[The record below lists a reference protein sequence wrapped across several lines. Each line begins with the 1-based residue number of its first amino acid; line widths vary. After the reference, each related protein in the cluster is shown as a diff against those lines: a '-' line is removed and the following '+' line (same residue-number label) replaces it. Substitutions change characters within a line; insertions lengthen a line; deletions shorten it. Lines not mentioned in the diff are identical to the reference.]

1 MYRILIVDDEKLIR
15 KGLIAKL
22 AHNDVCHS
30 WIGEAGN
37 GQEAL
42 DIIKSEKP
50 DIVITDIKMP
60 VMDGIQLIRHCYEN
74 FPGIKFIIMSGYA
87 EFSYAEQALNMGV
100 SAYILKPIDDENL
113 VKSINRVE
121 KELSYSK
128 SAMKNARDVA
138 ALGKDRDR
146 LLREQTLNKLF
157 HSARIFDREKLLE
170 QIGLKACEDGCFYM
184 LAVIHVD
191 SSSYYQSPFNYDD
204 LVLIKFSI
212 KNILEEIQSNCGK
225 IIVDNQ
231 KDINQ
236 VLILFHGDDSRKVK
250 ACCSQYIRNVYS
262 KIRMYLHLSL
272 TIGISGVE
280 NKLTSE
286 IYRQARLAY
295 EQRLILGG
303 NQIFFFEKVA
313 SSSLINI
320 PEHKFKLLQRC
331 MEISDF
337 NGIKCILDDIFLSKE
352 ATDMAGVYIRLAY
365 SEVIS
370 CLLRVCNNYGVKN
383 PADSEF
389 LSGEVIDYL
398 EDSEQISIYLYT
410 MITDILDGKKTE
422 VNDCKAIVEEIK
434 AYINNNYDKDIM
446 VGDLAKKY
454 AVNPDYLSSLFKQET
469 GKNIIRYHTEIRIER
484 ACKLLA
490 ETQTKISDISYSLGY
505 DDRQYFNRVFKKI
518 TGMSPSDY
526 RNVKAGA
533 DKNEY

>member
-22 AHNDVCHS
+22 AHNNISCS
-30 WIGEAGN
+30 WMGEAGN

-42 DIIKSEKP
+42 EIIKSEKP

-60 VMDGIQLIRHCYEN
+60 VMDGIKLIRYCYEN
-74 FPGIKFIIMSGYA
+74 FPDIKFIIMSGYA

-113 VKSINRVE
+113 VKSINKVI
-121 KELSYSK
+121 KELSHTRN
-128 SAMKNARDVA
+128 AQRIARDAA

-146 LLREQTLNKLF
+146 LLRERILNQIF
-157 HSARIFDREKLLE
+157 HSSRIFDREKLLE
-170 QIGLKACEDGCFYM
+170 QMGLKAREEGCCYM
-184 LAVIHVD
+184 LAIIHVD
-191 SSSYYQSPFNYDD
+191 SSSYFQSPFNYDD

-212 KNILEEIQSNCGK
+212 KNILEEIECNCGK

-236 VLILFHGDDSRKVK
+236 VLILFYGDDNRKIK
-250 ACCSQYIRNVYS
+250 TCCNHYIRNIYS
-262 KIRMYLHLSL
+262 KIRKYLHLSL

-280 NKLTSE
+280 GNLTSE

-295 EQRLILGG
+295 EQRLVLGG
-303 NQIFFFEKVA
+303 NQIFFYDKIA
-313 SSSLINI
+313 NSSLINV
-320 PEHKFKLLQRC
+320 PVHKFKLLQRC

-352 ATDMAGVYIRLAY
+352 ASDMAGVYIRLAY

-370 CLLRVCNNYGVKN
+370 CLLRVCSNYGVKN

-389 LSGEVIDYL
+389 LSGEVIDYF

-410 MITDILDGKKTE
+410 MITDILAGRKTE
-422 VNDCKAIVEEIK
+422 VSDCKAIVEEVR
-434 AYINNNYDKDIM
+434 AYIDNNYTRDIT

-454 AVNPDYLSSLFKQET
+454 AVNPDYLSALFKQET

-484 ACKLLA
+484 ACRLLA
-490 ETQTKISDISYSLGY
+490 ETQARISDISYSLGY
-505 DDRQYFNRVFKKI
+505 NDRQYFNRVFKKI
-518 TGMSPSDY
+518 TGMTPSDY
-526 RNVKAGA
+526 RNAKAGG
-533 DKNEY
+533 DKN

>member
-1 MYRILIVDDEKLIR
+1 MYRILIVDDERLIR

-22 AHNDVCHS
+22 AHNNIS
-30 WIGEAGN
+30 YSGLYEAGN

-50 DIVITDIKMP
+50 GIVITDIKMP
-60 VMDGIQLIRHCYEN
+60 VMDGIQLIRYCYEN
-74 FPGIKFIIMSGYA
+74 FPDIKFIIMSGYA

-113 VKSINRVE
+113 VKSINKVI

-128 SAMKNARDVA
+128 KAQKNANDVA
-138 ALGKDRDR
+138 TLGKDRDR
-146 LLREQTLNKLF
+146 LLKERTLNQLF
-157 HSARIFDREKLLE
+157 HSSRRFDREKLLE
-170 QIGLKACEDGCFYM
+170 QIGLKVFEHGCFYM
-184 LAVIHVD
+184 LAVVHVD
-191 SSSYYQSPFNYDD
+191 SSSYYHSPFNFND

-236 VLILFHGDDSRKVK
+236 VLILFYGNDSRKIK
-250 ACCSQYIRNVYS
+250 TCCNQYIRNVYS
-262 KIRMYLHLSL
+262 KISTYLQLSL
-272 TIGISGVE
+272 TIGVSGVE
-280 NKLTSE
+280 DKLTSE
-286 IYRQARLAY
+286 IYRQARLAF
-295 EQRLILGG
+295 EQRLVLGG
-303 NQIFFFEKVA
+303 NQIFFFDIITR
-313 SSSLINI
+313 SSLINV

-337 NGIKCILDDIFLSKE
+337 NGIKCILNDIFLSKE
-352 ATDMAGVYIRLAY
+352 ASDMAGVYIRLAY

-370 CLLRVCNNYGVKN
+370 CLLKACSNYGVKN

-398 EDSEQISIYLYT
+398 EDSEQISLYLYT
-410 MITDILDGKKTE
+410 MITDILAGRKTE
-422 VNDCKAIVEEIK
+422 VVDCKAIVEEILN
-434 AYINNNYDKDIM
+434 YIHNNYTKDIM

-469 GKNIIRYHTEIRIER
+469 GKNIIRYLTEIRIEG
-484 ACKLLA
+484 ACRLLK
-490 ETQTKISDISYSLGY
+490 ETQTKIADISYSLGY
-505 DDRQYFNRVFKKI
+505 NDRQYFNRVFKKI
-518 TGMSPSDY
+518 TGMSPTDY
-526 RNVKAGA
+526 RSAKADV
-533 DKNEY
+533 DKNGL